1 MPPSLTYPG
10 VYIEEVPSG
19 VRTIVGVA
27 TSITALIG
35 AAPIGPV
42 DTATEV
48 DSWAEFERSF
58 GGLWTESRL
67 GFAVRDFFLNGGN
80 RALIIRVYGGDA
92 TADTATITKGNLT
105 LAAAS
110 PGLWANHLRVRVTH
124 PVTSTIQIAA
134 DNLGVPVDDLF
145 DLTIH
150 DASTPTGATEI
161 YHNLTYQAGSSQ
173 RIDLVLASQST
184 LAGWKGDPPSSG
196 HPDPHQDV
204 PDADTD
210 KIWTDDNY
218 STGVGTAIGD
228 EPALTSAAFVGDQ
241 FAVEKRRAF
250 ALEQADLFNLLCIP
264 PFGGDDDMASVVDA
278 AVTYCEARRAM
289 LLVDPPSTLDGRH
302 QWHTTATR
310 TLGTRNAQRGPVLPA
325 ADAAGPADRGG
336 GGARSR
342 RAVRSPGC
350 SRAPTATAG
359 CGRHRPGRTRQL
371 VGVPRTAGEADRRRE
386 RPAQPARHQLP
397 AHASPSPAASC
408 GARRTLDG
416 DDQLASEWKYVPVR
430 RTALFI
436 EESLYRGHA
445 VGGVRA
451 QRRAALGADPAE
463 RRRVHARPVPPGR
476 LPGHDARSEA
486 YFVKCDGETTTQ
498 NDINL
503 GIVNIVVGF
512 APLKPA
518 EFVIIKHPAD
528 GRPDSTDLGGDERWH
543 SSPSTRQRF
552 DPYKNFKFRVK
563 WDGRYVAGVSKV
575 SALKRTTEVVKHR
588 EGGDPST
595 QPQVARPHRVR
606 RRSRSSAASR
616 TTPSSRSGRTRS
628 GTSAPDLAR
637 RSSLKDFRKDM
648 IIEVYNEAGQ
658 LAIAY
663 KVYPLLGVG
672 VSGAARPRRQRQR
685 GRDPAHQARERR
697 LGARLRGSGAD

>member
-58 GGLWTESRL
+58 GGLWTTSRL

-134 DNLGVPVDDLF
+134 DNLGVPIDDLF

-241 FAVEKRRAF
+241 FAVEKRGLF

-264 PFGGDDDMASVVDA
+264 PFGSDDDMASVVDA

-289 LLVDPPSTLDGRH
+289 LLLDPPSTWTDATKAHDGY
-302 QWHTTATR
+302 A
-310 TLGTRNAQRGPVLPA
+310 TLGTRSANAAIYFPKLMQPNPLRGGLVELFAPCGAVAGVFARTDGQRGVWKAPA
-325 ADAAGPADRGG
+325 GQDAA
-336 GGARSR
+336 
-342 RAVRSPGC
+342 
-350 SRAPTATAG
+350 
-359 CGRHRPGRTRQL
+359 L
-371 VGVPRTAGEADRRRE
+371 VGVPQLEVKLTDDENGRLNPLGVNCLRSFPVAGRVVWG
-386 RPAQPARHQLP
+386 
-397 AHASPSPAASC
+397 S
-408 GARRTLDG
+408 RTLNGNDM
-416 DDQLASEWKYVPVR
+416 LASDWKYVPVR
-430 RTALFI
+430 RTALFL
-436 EESLYRGHA
+436 EESLYRGTQWVVFEPNDEPLWA
-445 VGGVRA
+445 EIR
-451 QRRAALGADPAE
+451 LSIGAFLQGLFRQGAFQGATPRD
-463 RRRVHARPVPPGR
+463 
-476 LPGHDARSEA
+476 A

-498 NDINL
+498 ADINL
-503 GIVNIVVGF
+503 GIVNILVGF

-518 EFVIIKHPAD
+518 EFV
-528 GRPDSTDLGGDERWH
+528 
-543 SSPSTRQRF
+543 
-552 DPYKNFKFRVK
+552 
-563 WDGRYVAGVSKV
+563 
-575 SALKRTTEVVKHR
+575 VVKL
-588 EGGDPST
+588 
-595 QPQVARPHRVR
+595 QQ
-606 RRSRSSAASR
+606 
-616 TTPSSRSGRTRS
+616 
-628 GTSAPDLAR
+628 
-637 RSSLKDFRKDM
+637 M
-648 IIEVYNEAGQ
+648 AGQ
-658 LAIAY
+658 I
-663 KVYPLLGVG
+663 
-672 VSGAARPRRQRQR
+672 
-685 GRDPAHQARERR
+685 DT
-697 LGARLRGSGAD
+697 